1 VDSIFDDNGTTDF
14 AELPGPGDGDGEASE
29 TTEEV
34 ETPSLYDEELPI
46 SAEPQ
51 TVEAAAQTEAA
62 PPEPQEHHLT
72 STVCDV
78 CLELN
83 LTTKSCICC
92 ERCEQA
98 FCLHFASMVDA
109 RYCVNCLSDISMTK
123 QVITK
128 EYVHH
133 DSEHNVTTT
142 YRRRAR
148 EVKINGMDW
157 LFAQRQLTDM
167 SDMEVDLKIEYHRN
181 LLSLLISE
189 QENRR
194 NVKMHR
200 YAGIKAVP
208 TPATT
213 TVSSTSTT
221 TTTTKKTRTV
231 SKTKQQEQL
240 AALLKSIT
248 AKGTS
253 IADIAALLKQKAGK

>member
-1 VDSIFDDNGTTDF
+1 VDNLFDDNGTTDF
-14 AELPGPGDGDGEASE
+14 AELPSEDGEAE
-29 TTEEV
+29 AEA
-34 ETPSLYDEELPI
+34 PSVYDEELPI
-46 SAEPQ
+46 SGEPQ
-51 TVEAAAQTEAA
+51 PIAQIIDVDT
-62 PPEPQEHHLT
+62 PSPIEHHLT

-133 DSEHNVTTT
+133 DGEHNITTV

-157 LFAQRQLTDM
+157 LFAQRQITDM
-167 SDMEVDLKIEYHRN
+167 SDMELDLKIEYHRN
-181 LLSLLISE
+181 ILSLLISE

-194 NVKMHR
+194 NAKMHR
-200 YAGIKAVP
+200 YAGIKAIP
-208 TPATT
+208 TPNTT
-213 TVSSTSTT
+213 TVSSSTTT
-221 TTTTKKTRTV
+221 TTTTKKVRTV

-253 IADIAALLKQKAGK
+253 IADLAAMLKKGGK